1 MFYEEDDTEEFEKDN
16 DYNGTH
22 PNKVN
27 RRRGLRGLSR
37 HCMSGSEIRK
47 MKANQVLQS
56 KGLIFK
62 VLVLCQLQVPLPT
75 MD

>member
-16 DYNGTH
+16 DYN
-22 PNKVN
+22 VN